1 MEYLADL
8 HIHSRHARACSDQLT
23 LENMDATAS
32 EKGITLL
39 GTGDFTHPL
48 WLNSIKSSLSGDNG
62 IYSLKNSKNG
72 TKFVLSSEVCTI
84 FEDKS
89 QKSRRIHHC
98 MLAPST
104 SVAEQINNQLSAYG
118 DLSSDGR
125 PILNL
130 PPDRLVKIVSG
141 ISKDVFI
148 YPAHIWTPWYGVL
161 GAFSGFNSIKDAY
174 GDQAVHIH
182 AIEMGLSSDLLMN
195 WRVSR
200 LDEYTLLAGS
210 DAHSLPKIGREAIII
225 DGNELSYGMLIDALK
240 ANRIKKIIKFYPEAG
255 KYHYDGH
262 RNCGISLAPEQA
274 AKYNG
279 MCPKCGKRLT
289 KGVLHRVDELAD
301 RTSGYV
307 PNGAVPYVHSVQLL
321 EIIAYVMKK
330 SPYSPHVKRAYS
342 DMISKFGPEFD
353 ILLNVDIDRI
363 KHEKADIGAAI
374 ERIRSNKIRL
384 IPGYDG
390 VFGTID
396 IFNEAEQKTCGGMQ
410 KRIS

>member
-1 MEYLADL
+1 M
-8 HIHSRHARACSDQLT
+8 ACSDQLT
-23 LENMDATAS
+23 LENMSSTAK
-32 EKGITLL
+32 EKGIKLL

-48 WLNSIKSSLSGDNG
+48 WLDSIRSSLSEDDG
-62 IYSLKNSKNG
+62 IFSLKNSKDG

-89 QKSRRIHHC
+89 QKSRKIHHC
-98 MLAPST
+98 MLAPSIG
-104 SVAEQINNQLSAYG
+104 VVEQINKQLSAYG

-125 PILNL
+125 PILNMS
-130 PPDRLVKIVSG
+130 PDKLVKIVSG

-148 YPAHIWTPWYGVL
+148 YPAHIWTPWYGIL
-161 GAFSGFNSIKDAY
+161 GAFSGFNSIRDAY
-174 GDQAVHIH
+174 GDQEIHIPAV
-182 AIEMGLSSDLLMN
+182 EMGLSSDLLMN
-195 WRVSR
+195 WRVSC
-200 LDEYTLLAGS
+200 LDRYTLLAGS

-225 DGNELSYGMLIDALK
+225 GSNELSYELLTDALK
-240 ANRIKKIIKFYPEAG
+240 ANRIKKIIKFYPEEG

-274 AKYNG
+274 ARYNG
-279 MCPKCGKRLT
+279 MCPKCGKLLT

-301 RTSGYV
+301 RATGYT
-307 PNGAVPYVHSVQLL
+307 PKGAVPYVHSVQLL
-321 EIIAYVMKK
+321 EIIAHVMKK
-330 SPYSPHVKRAYS
+330 SPYSPHVKRAYA
-342 DMISKFGPEFD
+342 DMISKLGPEFD

-374 ERIRSNKIRL
+374 ERIRDNKIRL

-396 IFNEAEQKTCGGMQ
+396 LLNEAAQKNCGGMQ
-410 KRIS
+410 KRISEFE